1 MGVKF
6 FSAIKHNYEIQKKQ
20 GTGDLAR
27 HKTTFGKML
36 SSVRNG
42 HQQMKLDKL
51 DKMTIQQLSEFVG
64 KQKLTSKN
72 ITHCQTGSTKPNLM
86 IELDTNRRE
95 MSAKL
100 INTDNIDN
108 LFNKM
113 KAGYVIEND
122 AIRQTPLRNPPR
134 FHTADLVTL
143 AKNGSIDGGKTA
155 KRPASRDINQFSS
168 GIEVKGSSYQSFES
182 GSESQAA
189 GTLINNF
196 LHSERSPRI
205 TDVSAFNMNREE
217 FHNYMNSKM
226 DNLPEEDRVLAKVI
240 FHKLGA
246 LSKDGNAII
255 SEIKSILFTQSAIDS
270 KVHDHVQGL
279 NKKFELSTRETINN
293 QGIYHAATAILNT
306 LSEKLIDYAQT
317 LEDPRTTNV
326 V

>member
-1 MGVKF
+1 MGMNI
-6 FSAIKHNYEIQKKQ
+6 FSGIKHNYEIQKNYSPEDPAAK
-20 GTGDLAR
+20 
-27 HKTTFGKML
+27 HKTTFGKKL
-36 SSVRNG
+36 SAVRHG
-42 HQQMKLDKL
+42 HQQMKL

-122 AIRQTPLRNPPR
+122 AIRQTPLRNAPR
-134 FHTADLVTL
+134 FYMDDLVTL
-143 AKNGSIDGGKTA
+143 AKKGSIDGGKTA
-155 KRPASRDINQFSS
+155 ARPAVRDILKMP
-168 GIEVKGSSYQSFES
+168 GEVEVQGSSYSSYQS
-182 GSESQAA
+182 GSESQVA
-189 GTLINNF
+189 GQLINSF

-217 FHNYMNSKM
+217 FHSYMNSKM
-226 DNLPEEDRVLAKVI
+226 DNLPEEDRVLAKVM
-240 FHKLGA
+240 FHKLGE
-246 LSKDGNAII
+246 LSQDGNIFI
-255 SEIKSILFTQSAIDS
+255 KDIKSLLFTQSAIDS
-270 KVHDHVQGL
+270 KVHDHVQGIT
-279 NKKFELSTRETINN
+279 KKFDLSQTNSIQKQAMSNAPTS
-293 QGIYHAATAILNT
+293 ILNT

-317 LEDPRTTNV
+317 VEDPRTTNV

>member
-64 KQKLTSKN
+64 KQKLPSPN
-72 ITHCQTGSTKPNLM
+72 TGGTKPSLAV
-86 IELDTNRRE
+86 ELAKNRRE

-122 AIRQTPLRNPPR
+122 AILKTPLRNAPR

-182 GSESQAA
+182 GRES
-189 GTLINNF
+189 GGRHT
-196 LHSERSPRI
+196 
-205 TDVSAFNMNREE
+205 
-217 FHNYMNSKM
+217 
-226 DNLPEEDRVLAKVI
+226 
-240 FHKLGA
+240 
-246 LSKDGNAII
+246 
-255 SEIKSILFTQSAIDS
+255 
-270 KVHDHVQGL
+270 
-279 NKKFELSTRETINN
+279 NK
-293 QGIYHAATAILNT
+293 
-306 LSEKLIDYAQT
+306 
-317 LEDPRTTNV
+317 
-326 V
+326 